1 MELKI
6 FYNYSVHIIRPQN
19 NESGE
24 PELRSIEDKTQDNTE
39 LIIHNTII
47 NSRQNQITDM
57 IQGFSPLFQ
66 YS

>member
-57 IQGFSPLFQ
+57 IQGFFPLF
-66 YS
+66 